1 MSRPSYQQ
9 YLRVSR
15 SSEVFMAVG
24 QHQAGTGGAQEHDNV
39 TTGICFIDPTVS
51 LSTTLWHFLKNVKR
65 AGVQEPKKVVTA
77 NRTAN
82 QAYPKR
88 CANTAKRELQN
99 IVDRPHAFPFFNI

>member
-24 QHQAGTGGAQEHDNV
+24 QHQAGTGELRNTKRNTHVDNV

-51 LSTTLWHFLKNVKR
+51 LSTTLWHFLKNVKG
-65 AGVQEPKKVVTA
+65 AGVFRSQKKLLLQT
-77 NRTAN
+77 
-82 QAYPKR
+82 
-88 CANTAKRELQN
+88 ELQIRRCPN
-99 IVDRPHAFPFFNI
+99 AVPTTAVI